1 MKTFGTI
8 ARGIKTPII
17 KAGDDLVKIV
27 TDSLLN
33 AVKNENIELQNRDVI
48 AITEAVVGITEHNYA
63 SIDQIAADI
72 RLKFGKNAHIGVVFP
87 TPYSRNRFSSIL
99 RGIARGCSKIT
110 LLLSYPSDEVGNAL
124 FDEELLYK
132 HNINP
137 WSDTL
142 NEAEYQ
148 KYFGDQVHIF
158 TGINYIKYFRELIEN
173 ENCEAEIIFSNRAT
187 AILDYTK
194 QVLVANIHE
203 RDKTKR
209 ILSNAGAEV
218 IYKTDEILRESVNG
232 SGYNSKYGLLGS
244 NKATEDTVKLFPE
257 HGDTLVVKIQEEILR
272 RTGKKLEVMVYGD
285 GAYKDPVGKI
295 WELADP
301 VVSPAFTSGLI
312 GTPNEIK
319 IKYISDNKLKDLHGE
334 ELNEAMRNE
343 IRNKSKN
350 LKGTNE
356 TLGTTPR
363 NYTDLLGSLADLTS
377 GSGDKGTPVVL
388 IQNYFDNYAD

>member
-17 KAGDDLVKIV
+17 KAGDDLVQIV

-33 AVKNENIELQNRDVI
+33 AVDREKIELQDRDVL
-48 AITEAVVGITEHNYA
+48 AITEAVVGITERNYA
-63 SIDQIAADI
+63 SIDQIATDVSN
-72 RLKFGKNAHIGVVFP
+72 KFGKNAHIGVVFP

-99 RGIARGCSKIT
+99 RGIARGCKKVT
-110 LLLSYPSDEVGNAL
+110 LLLSYPADEVGNSL

-132 HNINP
+132 NDVNP
-137 WSDTL
+137 WADILT
-142 NEAEYQ
+142 EDQYYQ
-148 KYFGDQVHIF
+148 YFGQEVHIF
-158 TGINYIKYFRELIEN
+158 TGINYIKYFRELIEG
-173 ENCEAEIIFSNRAT
+173 EGCQAEIIFANRAT
-187 AILDYTK
+187 AILDYAK
-194 QVLVANIHE
+194 DIIVANIHK
-203 RDKTKR
+203 RDRTKK
-209 ILSNAGAEV
+209 ILVDAGAKT
-218 IYKTDEILRESVNG
+218 IFKTDELLRESVLG
-232 SGYNSKYGLLGS
+232 SGFNSKYGLLGS

-257 HGDTLVVKIQEEILR
+257 NGDKLVIKIQDEIR
-272 RTGKKLEVMVYGD
+272 KRTGKTLEVMIYGD

-301 VVSPAFTSGLI
+301 VVSPAFTAGLV
-312 GTPNEIK
+312 GTPNELK
-319 IKYISDNKLKDLHGE
+319 IKYISDNKLADLRGE
-334 ELNEAMRNE
+334 ALNEAMRRE

-350 LKGTNE
+350 LKGSNE

-363 NYTDLLGSLADLTS
+363 NYSDLLGSLADLTS

>member
-1 MKTFGTI
+1 MKVCGTI
-8 ARGIKTPII
+8 SRGIKTPII
-17 KAGDDLVKIV
+17 KAGDDLVKVV
-27 TDSLLN
+27 TDSLLS
-33 AVKNENIELQNRDVI
+33 AVEQENIVLQDRDVL
-48 AITEAVVGITEHNYA
+48 AITEAVVGITERNYA
-63 SIDQIAADI
+63 SIDQIAQDI
-72 RLKFGKNAHIGVVFP
+72 KNKFGENQHLGVVFP

-99 RGIARGCSKIT
+99 SGIARGCGKIT
-110 LLLSYPSDEVGNAL
+110 LLLSYPADEVGNSL

-132 HNINP
+132 YNINP
-137 WSDTL
+137 WDNVLT
-142 NEAEYQ
+142 EAEYN
-148 KYFGDQVHIF
+148 KYFGNEVHIF
-158 TGINYIKYFRELIEN
+158 TGINYIKYFRELIES
-173 ENCEAEIIFSNRAT
+173 ENCEAEIIFANKAI
-187 AILDYTK
+187 AILDYTDK
-194 QVLVANIHE
+194 IIVANIHE

-209 ILSNAGAEV
+209 ILSNAGAKI

-244 NKATEDTVKLFPE
+244 NKATENTIKLFPE
-257 HGDTLVVKIQEEILR
+257 HGDELVVKIQQEIKK
-272 RTGKKLEVMVYGD
+272 RTGKTLEVMVYGD
-285 GAYKDPVGKI
+285 GAFKDPVGKI

-301 VVSPAFTSGLI
+301 VVSPAYTSGLV

-319 IKYISDNKLKDLHGE
+319 IKYIADNKLANLHGE
-334 ELNEAMRNE
+334 ELNEAIKQE

-388 IQNYFDNYAD
+388 IQNYFDNYSD